1 MSVRFR
7 LSVSRL
13 FDRVSVSVDLVSVC
27 DRVEMITLVTVTVQS
42 TDTDTVRYDTY
53 AFMLSS
59 TCPSTYLGG
68 AGACSYSSLNRTY
81 NDRGV
86 KPVSWPDLTLLGV
99 TRAATYRRRNS
110 APLASVPPGAA
121 VRALPSRPYRE
132 ALEAVPLTHATSR
145 AGMMALPLK

>member
-68 AGACSYSSLNRTY
+68 GRVLVFFTQ
-81 NDRGV
+81 
-86 KPVSWPDLTLLGV
+86 
-99 TRAATYRRRNS
+99 
-110 APLASVPPGAA
+110 
-121 VRALPSRPYRE
+121 PY
-132 ALEAVPLTHATSR
+132 VQ
-145 AGMMALPLK
+145 